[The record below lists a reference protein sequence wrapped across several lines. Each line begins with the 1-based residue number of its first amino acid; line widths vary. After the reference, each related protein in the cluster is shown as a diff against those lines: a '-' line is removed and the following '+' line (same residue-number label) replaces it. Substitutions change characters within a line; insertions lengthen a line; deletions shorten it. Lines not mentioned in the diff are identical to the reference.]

1 MGKGKLCVCVCVCE
15 RERER
20 DRDLCIY
27 VFAVESSVVESGY
40 THFQSHDCLSMVIMC
55 LMFGLPQKCRIL
67 KILILEVYGEESFQ
81 LG

>member
-1 MGKGKLCVCVCVCE
+1 MCLCVCE
-15 RERER
+15 RERETETER